1 MKTLLIRLL
10 LRRRKE
16 YSDIVRIR
24 KKNYRVVIEEFIPAT
39 EWVPQMAKA
48 LRSAEPKPIWEAL
61 LTGEQLRE

>member
-39 EWVPQMAKA
+39 EWVPKRAKA
-48 LRSAEPKPIWEAL
+48 LQGAEPKP
-61 LTGEQLRE
+61 R